1 MSVYQYEIRIF
12 KKKFTFVMSVLSQL
26 FKSAHLTGQPSGALL
41 MNHAPSL
48 LRLCT
53 DLRTCSKPASEYMY
67 AGALWIVY
75 HM

>member
-1 MSVYQYEIRIF
+1 
-12 KKKFTFVMSVLSQL
+12 MSVLSQL

-67 AGALWIVY
+67 AGVLWIVY